1 MKYNYGIAMLQ
12 YKQKFEEI
20 FSRDSLTREIAEKFF
35 PLMILRPGEA
45 RQLFLCAK
53 EIPDGGV
60 YLQIGSWWGGSLICV
75 YEAAKLMGR
84 TIHLIVIEPRIKQE
98 FLKNTRSISN
108 LRLIKTSSDFAVDE
122 IEDDSIDLAFFDLA
136 FLDGNDNYKQMT
148 RDILNYWPK
157 IKVGGILLGHDY
169 VEGKK
174 QSRIK
179 QAADEMFETELIK
192 PERSNRIFQVKKIR
206 GQRQRKLQIPI
217 ERFLEKEAKLKCDII
232 MPTYNR
238 KILLRRAIRS
248 VLNQISPS
256 WELWICDDGSDFDS
270 KKIVD
275 EFQDERIH
283 FIQGPKLTA
292 EERLNHS
299 SSIPRNTLLT
309 ASSNEIIVYLD
320 DDNYLWPRAIKG
332 ALRYFAQHPDR
343 DIVYGKLTYSDK
355 QIERSRVPKEKR
367 ECRAFKQGRLDTG
380 QVIHR
385 RKCLDW
391 TFKRWNAYWP
401 PGAKVCGDFHFHHQ
415 LRLKYKFYLLD
426 IFFANKYV
434 HPYGHLK
441 LIYRGKRGTSRR
453 E

>member
-1 MKYNYGIAMLQ
+1 MKYNFGIAMLQ

-20 FSRDSLTREIAEKFF
+20 FSRDGLTRKIAEKFF
-35 PLMILRPGEA
+35 PLMVLRPGEA
-45 RQLFLCAK
+45 RQLFLHAK

-60 YLQIGSWWGGSLICV
+60 YLEIGSWWGGSLICV
-75 YEAAKLMGR
+75 HEATKLMGK
-84 TIHLIVIEPRIKQE
+84 TINLIAIEPRVKQE
-98 FLKNTRSISN
+98 LLRNTKSIPN
-108 LRLIKTSSDFAVDE
+108 LRLIKMESDYAADE
-122 IEDDSIDLAFFDLA
+122 IKDDSVDLA
-136 FLDGNDNYKQMT
+136 FLDGDHNYKQVA
-148 RDILNYWPK
+148 RDILNYWSK
-157 IKVGGILLGHDY
+157 IKMDGMLLGHDY
-169 VEGKK
+169 TEKDKRFGVKK
-174 QSRIK
+174 
-179 QAADEMFETELIK
+179 AADEMFKMELVK
-192 PERSNRIFQVKKIR
+192 PEGSNRIFQVKKIQ
-206 GQRQRKLQIPI
+206 GQRKLQIPI
-217 ERFLEKEAKLKCDII
+217 ERFLEKETKLKCDII

-238 KILLRRAIRS
+238 KIFLRRAIRS
-248 VLNQISPS
+248 VLNQTSPS

-275 EFQDERIH
+275 EFRDKRIH

-292 EERLNHS
+292 KERLDHS

-309 ASSNEIIVYLD
+309 ASSNEIIIYLD
-320 DDNYLWPRAIKG
+320 DDNYLWPRAVKG

-355 QIERSRVPKEKR
+355 QIEKSRVPKERR
-367 ECRAFKQGRLDTG
+367 EFRAFKQGRLDTG

-415 LRLKYKFYLLD
+415 LRLKYKFYPLD

-434 HPYGHLK
+434 HRYMHLK
-441 LIYRGKRGTSRR
+441 LAYRKKRGEKRR